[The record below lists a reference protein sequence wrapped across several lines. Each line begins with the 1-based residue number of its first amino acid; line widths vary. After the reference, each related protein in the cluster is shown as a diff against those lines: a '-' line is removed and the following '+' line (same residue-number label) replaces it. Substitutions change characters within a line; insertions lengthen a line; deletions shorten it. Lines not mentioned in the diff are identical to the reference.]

1 MIAVAGQN
9 GQLEISQILVYVRPR
24 SALERVDQAGVDV
37 EVIGR
42 GIREEVFALDAGA
55 ESHIAVRRAD
65 RVVKPRHVEVADNTH
80 TYLLSAET
88 RGGEEYDG
96 SNEKTLH
103 RCVVLSKT
111 YDNNSIHISNN
122 SPRST

>member
-1 MIAVAGQN
+1 MVAVTGQN
-9 GQLEISQILVYVRPR
+9 GQLEISQILVYVGPR

-96 SNEKTLH
+96 SN
-103 RCVVLSKT
+103 
-111 YDNNSIHISNN
+111 
-122 SPRST
+122 